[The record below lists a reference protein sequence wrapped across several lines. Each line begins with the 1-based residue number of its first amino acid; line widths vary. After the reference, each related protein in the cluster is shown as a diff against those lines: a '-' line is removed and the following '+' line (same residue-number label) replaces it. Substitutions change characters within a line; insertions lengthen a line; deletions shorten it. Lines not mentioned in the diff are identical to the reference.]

1 MKHLITLGLL
11 TTLAL
16 AAPSCSTSVNSNT
29 RAGVKKSKASHH
41 RSDTSVR
48 ANVGT
53 SIGL

>member
-11 TTLAL
+11 AAMAL
-16 AAPSCSTSVNSNT
+16 AAPSCSTSVHSNS
-29 RAGVKKSKASHH
+29 RVGVKKSKSSH